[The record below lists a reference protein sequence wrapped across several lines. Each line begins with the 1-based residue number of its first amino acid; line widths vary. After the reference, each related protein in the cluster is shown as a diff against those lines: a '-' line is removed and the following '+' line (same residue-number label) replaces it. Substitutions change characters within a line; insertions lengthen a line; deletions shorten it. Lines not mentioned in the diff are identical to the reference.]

1 MSNYHSELS
10 SRDRTILRYVR
21 ALDAGNEAE
30 LDIILDATLTDPELD
45 QAIEEINCA
54 YQEELQITS
63 TATDAQVI
71 QALVQKHFP
80 SAFDADEDLEEQPL
94 IVGEIAARLQ
104 ADRRVPMNDREVN
117 RQLLKSNAVL
127 PAWLSIHAVQQLAKQ
142 LNVQASD
149 RYWRNFRDVAI
160 TLGMGRGHNQSQLA
174 AAREKT
180 NRKSAKQSLRPSSQG
195 KKP

>member
-1 MSNYHSELS
+1 MSNYYSELN

-30 LDIILDATLTDPELD
+30 LEIILEETLTDPELD

-80 SAFDADEDLEEQPL
+80 SAFDIDEDLEEQPL
-94 IVGEIAARLQ
+94 MVGEIAARLQ
-104 ADRRVPMNDREVN
+104 AERRVPMNDREVN
-117 RQLLKSNAVL
+117 RQLLKSNAEL
-127 PAWLSIHAVQQLAKQ
+127 PAWLSIQAIQQLAKQ

-160 TLGMGRGHNQSQLA
+160 TVGMGRGHNQSQLA

-180 NRKSAKQSLRPSSQG
+180 NRKSAKHSLRPPSQG